1 MATDRT
7 GAEERERRLAAHL
20 TRAGELLRTDQVD
33 AADLEV
39 GNALRI
45 ASDDVRARNLLGLVR
60 FRAGRYEEAHQ
71 VYRELVGRDANDPAL
86 RLNLGLVELR
96 LGRNVDA
103 AVNLRHVVEK
113 EPNNQKAQGYLGLAL
128 MRAGELKAARVA
140 VDELCAVLSIHSGT
154 EGESKGSLFTHL
166 NALKVD
172 TKQSSL
178 GRFAGTIAFVLGDR
192 AEGSPQFW
200 VYKDRMQPARV
211 RFTDDAKQPWDVR
224 FLDYTSQ
231 ATGDFFPRIVE
242 VYKGTELHLRL
253 TVLGAD
259 TRPELDTLQF

>member
-1 MATDRT
+1 MIPPGNGHTVAAVATDRM

-20 TRAGELLRTDQVD
+20 ARAGELLRTDQVD

-71 VYRELVGRDANDPAL
+71 VYREIVGRDANDPAL

-140 VDELCAVLSIHSGT
+140 FL
-154 EGESKGSLFTHL
+154 
-166 NALKVD
+166 
-172 TKQSSL
+172 
-178 GRFAGTIAFVLGDR
+178 AGGQADL
-192 AEGSPQFW
+192 
-200 VYKDRMQPARV
+200 
-211 RFTDDAKQPWDVR
+211 AKQVAHQMVSASAWPNLPV
-224 FLDYTSQ
+224 
-231 ATGDFFPRIVE
+231 P
-242 VYKGTELHLRL
+242 
-253 TVLGAD
+253 
-259 TRPELDTLQF
+259 P